1 MLKFSFYKYLL
12 GVIIPLVILSLYG
25 SITKKDIRVFPY
37 LMIVIPAQ
45 IIGYGIGF
53 FQAYVRRFLFN
64 QEELVGF
71 KKIIINDNNSF
82 RNASQWNFC
91 GSWNFAL

>member
-12 GVIIPLVILSLYG
+12 GAIIPLLILSLYG
-25 SITKKDIRVFPY
+25 SINKKDIRVFPY

-53 FQAYVRRFLFN
+53 RHMLDDFF
-64 QEELVGF
+64 
-71 KKIIINDNNSF
+71 
-82 RNASQWNFC
+82 
-91 GSWNFAL
+91 